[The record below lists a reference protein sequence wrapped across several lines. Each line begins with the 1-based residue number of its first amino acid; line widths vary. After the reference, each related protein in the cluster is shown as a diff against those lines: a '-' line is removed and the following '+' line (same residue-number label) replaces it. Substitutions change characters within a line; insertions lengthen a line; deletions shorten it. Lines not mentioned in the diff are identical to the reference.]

1 MTDRDGH
8 FVRVAPGTQL
18 VTPAKDGMVKGPDG
32 KKIHTPDGKSAK
44 VEGGG
49 KEPVLVE
56 PGNRLVK
63 SRSPIRQKNVK
74 DFKYTALCIYG
85 FSSKLVM
92 PIIIRIVIV

>member
-1 MTDRDGH
+1 MILVTDRDGH

-18 VTPAKDGMVKGPDG
+18 VTPSRDGKVKGPDG

-63 SRSPIRQKNVK
+63 SRYLSRCKV
-74 DFKYTALCIYG
+74 T
-85 FSSKLVM
+85 V
-92 PIIIRIVIV
+92 